1 MAVITIARSVLD
13 DIRLHARSEAPREC
27 CGVLVGRDATIT
39 SHARARN
46 LAAGT
51 TRFQLDPIDHIK
63 AMRESRLEGLDV
75 VGFYHSHPAT
85 RACPSE
91 TDIAECGYFGVLHVI
106 AGFYAGVEELRL
118 FRITETVVEE
128 LSYQVV

>member
-1 MAVITIARSVLD
+1 MITIARSVLD

-39 SHARARN
+39 GHARARN

-51 TRFQLDPIDHIK
+51 TRFQLDPIDHIR
-63 AMRESRLEGLDV
+63 AMRESRLQGLDV
-75 VGFYHSHPAT
+75 VGFYHSHPKS
-85 RACPSE
+85 RAYPSD

-106 AGFYAGVEELRL
+106 AGFDAGAEELRL
-118 FRITETVVEE
+118 FRITEHAVEE
-128 LSYQVV
+128 LAYQTV